1 MPSAFLS
8 PTLSVILTHMHALTH
23 AWKPHNQLEPSGLL
37 DAAVV
42 YLLKEAKK
50 KGSGSSTGTETWGIL
65 FHRPWEVCE
74 SSHAQKIG
82 AVLRLLIDCQ
92 QFVRQSRHIGAP
104 TKAVFVAGPGFL
116 ASSALRS
123 ACFQKRHWR
132 P

>member
-8 PTLSVILTHMHALTH
+8 TTLSVIRAHVHAHTH
-23 AWKPHNQLEPSGLL
+23 AWKPCNQLEPSGLL

-42 YLLKEAKK
+42 YLLKGAKK

-104 TKAVFVAGPGFL
+104 TKASFVAGPGFL

-123 ACFQKRHWR
+123 ACFLKRHWR